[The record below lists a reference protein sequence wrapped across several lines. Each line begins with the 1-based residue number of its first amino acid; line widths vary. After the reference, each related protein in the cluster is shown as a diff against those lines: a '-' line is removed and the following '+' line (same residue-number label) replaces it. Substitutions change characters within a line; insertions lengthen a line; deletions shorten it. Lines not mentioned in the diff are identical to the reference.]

1 MPVSTETLQVLR
13 NRFPGSSWAIWSDE
27 FPEDGCIEERPERL
41 VEFVES
47 NRDRLAPG
55 VVFVSLNPASELP
68 TDYTNFHSPSW
79 KHYDDRLKEFVQ
91 ENGLENLTGGY
102 MTDIV
107 TDVADPDSANVTP
120 GTADVDRF
128 HDQLSILG
136 ESEFHVICFTG
147 KTFEALRGR
156 FGAAAERY
164 RHDIEAFTAD
174 LEGITLHV
182 YRVWFY
188 GLYGVHQAKVP
199 ELERQ
204 LEYLDDEVVG
214 TDT

>member
-1 MPVSTETLQVLR
+1 MPVSTETLELLR

-27 FPEDGCIEERPERL
+27 FPDDGCIEEHPERL

-91 ENGLENLTGGY
+91 ENELDHLTGGY

-107 TDVADPDSANVTP
+107 PDVVDPDSANVTP
-120 GTADVDRF
+120 EAIDIDRF
-128 HDQLSILG
+128 HEQLSILG
-136 ESEFHVICFTG
+136 GSRFDVICFTG
-147 KTFEALRGR
+147 KTFEALRAH
-156 FGAAAERY
+156 FGADTQQFQ
-164 RHDIEAFTAD
+164 HDIQAFTASVA
-174 LEGITLHV
+174 GKTLHV

-188 GLYGVHQAKVP
+188 GLYGIHQDKVP

-204 LEYLDDEVVG
+204 LAYLDDEVVG
-214 TDT
+214 TGR